1 MEAERMMP
9 LDPIT
14 LGMVLVLAGVAWWIA
29 VGVRTREARTWEVV
43 AIIALIIVGAGTFL
57 STVFLMLLHGGH

>member
-14 LGMVLVLAGVAWWIA
+14 LGMVLGLAGVAWWIA
-29 VGVRTREARTWEVV
+29 VGVRTTEARTWEVIT
-43 AIIALIIVGAGTFL
+43 IIALIIVGVAMFV
-57 STVFLMLLHGGH
+57 STVFLMLLKGGH